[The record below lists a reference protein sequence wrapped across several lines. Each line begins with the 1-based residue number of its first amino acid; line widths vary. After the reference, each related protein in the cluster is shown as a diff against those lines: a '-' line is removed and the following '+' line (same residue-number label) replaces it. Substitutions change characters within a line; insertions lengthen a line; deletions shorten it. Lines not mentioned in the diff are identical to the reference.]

1 MNNVDVES
9 EFKSVR
15 FRYPILMVFDSLYA
29 EYSLVLIVNIISNSN
44 YKDVFFHLITD
55 ESTDFSFQESYL
67 KFKSIEYKLYRVN
80 IDDYNDFPVSGHIT
94 KGAYYL
100 LNALEIIDEKNNSIL
115 YLDID
120 IYVNDDITKVFNYY
134 DDRFSLN
141 CIDSNESSYFGSGF
155 FLINIERAKKR
166 FTMDNFREVLKNN
179 KNIKW
184 HDQDILNLVFEDD
197 SIKNIPYIWD
207 FSVLHYLTDKKSF
220 HKRQI
225 SLDVAKS
232 IHYPGTTKPW
242 RYSTVLPFAREWRE
256 IYYKIYNR
264 KPWSKITPK
273 ELLLRILYTLFPNS
287 TILFRIHG
295 HLRKFKRK
303 LFN

>member
-1 MNNVDVES
+1 MNDLNVES
-9 EFKSVR
+9 EFKSGR
-15 FRYPILMVFDSLYA
+15 YRYPMLMVFDSLYA
-29 EYSLVLIVNIISNSN
+29 EYTLVLIVNIINNSN
-44 YKDVFFHLITD
+44 YKEVFFHLITD
-55 ESTDFSFQESYL
+55 GSTDFSFQESYL
-67 KFKSIEYKLYRVN
+67 KSKSIEYKLYRVN

-120 IYVNDDITKVFNYY
+120 IYVNDDITKVFNFY

-155 FLINIERAKKR
+155 ILINIERAKKR

-207 FSVLHYLTDKKSF
+207 FPVQNYLVDKKFF
-220 HKRQI
+220 HKRLI

-242 RYSTVLPFAREWRE
+242 RYSTVLPFAKEWRA
-256 IYYKIYNR
+256 IYYELFNR
-264 KPWSKITPK
+264 NPWDKITVK
-273 ELLLRILYTLFPNS
+273 ELTLRVLYLAFPNPKF
-287 TILFRIHG
+287 LFLLHKSVRGLI
-295 HLRKFKRK
+295 KRR
-303 LFN
+303 F